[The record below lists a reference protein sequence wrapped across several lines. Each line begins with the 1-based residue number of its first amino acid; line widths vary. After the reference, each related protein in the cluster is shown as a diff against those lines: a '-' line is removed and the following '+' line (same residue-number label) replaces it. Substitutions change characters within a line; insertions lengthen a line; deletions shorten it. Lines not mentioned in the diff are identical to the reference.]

1 MPNFAPEIKNHI
13 TQLIYTDMNKSPY
26 QLRYSLLLISVFA
39 FALTSAQQALK
50 LTSIVTDKA
59 DGAPLSHARVEV
71 RSAEGNALAG
81 GALTGTD
88 GKATIQLGKAGR
100 YTVSVSLL
108 GYRKH
113 SGTVDLKSS
122 ETMAIKMEVDE
133 KSLGEVVVDGLSP
146 TEQGGTA
153 GIQCFTYRDRQV

>member
-1 MPNFAPEIKNHI
+1 MPAWRCAP
-13 TQLIYTDMNKSPY
+13 P
-26 QLRYSLLLISVFA
+26 
-39 FALTSAQQALK
+39 
-50 LTSIVTDKA
+50 KA
-59 DGAPLSHARVEV
+59 MPWP
-71 RSAEGNALAG
+71 EG
-81 GALTGTD
+81 LTGAD

-133 KSLGEVVVDGLSP
+133 SLSAKWWS
-146 TEQGGTA
+146 TA
-153 GIQCFTYRDRQV
+153 

>member
-13 TQLIYTDMNKSPY
+13 TQLIYIDMNKSPY

-81 GALTGTD
+81 GALTGAD
-88 GKATIQLGKAGR
+88 GKATIQQGGQIHREREPAGLQEAQWHGR
-100 YTVSVSLL
+100 L
-108 GYRKH
+108 
-113 SGTVDLKSS
+113 
-122 ETMAIKMEVDE
+122 
-133 KSLGEVVVDGLSP
+133 EVV
-146 TEQGGTA
+146 
-153 GIQCFTYRDRQV
+153 